1 MRRMRAGRSFSVPRT
16 PSGRSRLDNREEG
29 DRARLIHRVR
39 ENSNGP
45 SRRLPRCPYVDAP
58 FGHPIGAVTAS
69 CGPTVS
75 PGDDRGSQGQP
86 SSGERRDSGRDA
98 TQTANCHC
106 AYSSVAGRMFRR
118 SPRQWPYTRR
128 VRSSLA
134 DTSSRA
140 MNRLGVTTTESA
152 MQVGTLL
159 EAAAEGDER
168 AWSELVAQF
177 HGLLWATAR
186 ACGLSEAD
194 AADVTQTTWMRLA
207 EHLGRITQPAALP
220 GWLVS
225 TTRREAI
232 CVSKRARRPP
242 PAVLLGSLDL
252 DDDHSAVDLLVAGRT
267 PSGAARGV
275 PPPGRTMPAAAGD
288 VERRR
293 SLLVRR
299 DLEPGRHSD
308 GQHRPDAPPLSHQAR
323 VNSWI
328 VVTCHGRRKGDS
340 GERRG

>member
-1 MRRMRAGRSFSVPRT
+1 
-16 PSGRSRLDNREEG
+16 
-29 DRARLIHRVR
+29 
-39 ENSNGP
+39 
-45 SRRLPRCPYVDAP
+45 
-58 FGHPIGAVTAS
+58 
-69 CGPTVS
+69 
-75 PGDDRGSQGQP
+75 
-86 SSGERRDSGRDA
+86 
-98 TQTANCHC
+98 
-106 AYSSVAGRMFRR
+106 
-118 SPRQWPYTRR
+118 
-128 VRSSLA
+128 
-134 DTSSRA
+134 

-152 MQVGTLL
+152 VQVATLL

-168 AWSELVAQF
+168 AWSELVSQF

-252 DDDHSAVDLLVAGRT
+252 DDDHSAVDLLLRAERHRELR
-267 PSGAARGV
+267 AAFRRLGEQCRLLLAMLSADARYSYDEISNQV
-275 PPPGRTMPAAAGD
+275 DIPVGSIGPTRRRCLTKLAQLMDRGD
-288 VERRR
+288 VSRT
-293 SLLVRR
+293 
-299 DLEPGRHSD
+299 
-308 GQHRPDAPPLSHQAR
+308 A
-323 VNSWI
+323 
-328 VVTCHGRRKGDS
+328 KGDA